1 MVGWEAI
8 LAAALI
14 AAANLAGGWFAR
26 RLANE
31 LKLIAG
37 FSAGF
42 LISVA
47 MQDLLPESI
56 RALSG
61 RLEAQQVMMLALAGF
76 AGFLVL
82 DKLHLFHFHESS
94 GHSGH
99 VHRRAHVGSLAAA
112 GMVLHSLVDGAL
124 VAAAFRIAG
133 ALGWLTA
140 VALLL
145 HKFADGVG
153 IVTLIGP
160 EDPRSARPFLWAA
173 SAAVLLGCGVLQ
185 QAELS
190 PPLIGYI
197 LAPFAG
203 LFLYVGAGDLLPRA
217 YSGSTEGRVIAANL
231 LGFACAV
238 GAHFLQGLSD

>member
-1 MVGWEAI
+1 
-8 LAAALI
+8 
-14 AAANLAGGWFAR
+14 LAGQ
-26 RLANE
+26 

-56 RALSG
+56 QALHG
-61 RLEAQQVMMLALAGF
+61 RLEVEQVMMLALAGF

-82 DKLHLFHFHESS
+82 DKLHLFHFHESA
-94 GHSGH
+94 GHRGH

-124 VAAAFRIAG
+124 VAAAFQVAG

-153 IVTLIGP
+153 IVALVGS
-160 EDPRSARPFLWAA
+160 EDPRSAQPFLWAA
-173 SAAVLLGCGVLQ
+173 SAAVLLGCGALQ
-185 QAELS
+185 QTALS
-190 PPLIGYI
+190 QPLIGYL

-231 LGFACAV
+231 LGFASAA
-238 GAHFLQGLSD
+238 GAHLLQG